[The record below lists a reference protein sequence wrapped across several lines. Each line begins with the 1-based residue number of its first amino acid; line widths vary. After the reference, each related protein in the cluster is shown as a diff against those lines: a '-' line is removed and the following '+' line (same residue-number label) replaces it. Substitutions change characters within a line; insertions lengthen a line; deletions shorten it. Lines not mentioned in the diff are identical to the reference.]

1 MLDRYG
7 TPRAFRQ
14 ALEARLM
21 AQSKTTGVDLGRL
34 RRSDPVTRNCRFILM
49 THSDNF
55 DTRGDPWGGYE
66 ARLQM

>member
-34 RRSDPVTRNCRFILM
+34 RRQVV
-49 THSDNF
+49 F
-55 DTRGDPWGGYE
+55 DAKSSSNASLPD
-66 ARLQM
+66 